1 LSEKNKN
8 IMKHNL
14 LKGEVVKRD
23 EKRTCFI
30 VINALRV
37 HAKA

>member
-1 LSEKNKN
+1 MSEKNN

-14 LKGEVVKRD
+14 LKGEMVKRD